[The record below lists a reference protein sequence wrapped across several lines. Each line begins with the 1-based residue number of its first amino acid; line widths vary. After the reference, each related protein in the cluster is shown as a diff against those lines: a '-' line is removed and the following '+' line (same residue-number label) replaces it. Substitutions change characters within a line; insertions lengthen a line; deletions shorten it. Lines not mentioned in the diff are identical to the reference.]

1 MSVTPEHQRH
11 NHTNAL
17 ALPDHSGAVPTS
29 TEARAK
35 RRIAALE
42 EELFMMKQERGTK
55 QRKTTYFVAQ
65 GRAIRRVVVLYTSLE
80 DLIAENDRRYEDSES
95 GTTEQDRLQRGY
107 IALTQTLPWLH
118 EKLSEFDIDDSEDM
132 LKKVQMRPAVM
143 TPSTLKDLVAAWINQ
158 DFRPSSLLK
167 SDEKQSRGFAH
178 DVCGMLLCPAEWDWC
193 DDRVK
198 AGIRD
203 RTSDYIVSEN
213 SWPLFLYEKY
223 SVNRN
228 NLEHGLFKSK
238 ILVQAF
244 KATFTSPS
252 SAREAD
258 GDGDGADILENNR
271 HARRALSQVKVKTCV
286 ASIINLRKVTPR
298 AIAYVICQVRFALSG
313 VTSWRT
319 VDGDFDYEIFWNNIV
334 DFFEDVPGPVAGR
347 RITQLLEWWTRK
359 VFGRNHRGDLT
370 PEVVS
375 QMSVTALADQRR
387 ALEDAAY
394 DSE

>member
-1 MSVTPEHQRH
+1 MSSTQEPQDHRH
-11 NHTNAL
+11 SYAL
-17 ALPDHSGAVPTS
+17 ALPDQSGAVPTS

-42 EELFMMKQERGTK
+42 EELHMMKQERGTK
-55 QRKTTYFVAQ
+55 QRKTTYYIAQ
-65 GRAIRRVVVLYTSLE
+65 GRAIRRMVVLYTSLE
-80 DLIAENDRRYEDSES
+80 DLIAENDRRYEEQLEPS
-95 GTTEQDRLQRGY
+95 TPEQDRLQHGY
-107 IALTQTLPWLH
+107 IALSQILPWLH
-118 EKLSEFDIDDSEDM
+118 EKLAELDIDDTEDM
-132 LKKVQMRPAVM
+132 LKKLKKGADAARGDD
-143 TPSTLKDLVAAWINQ
+143 TSTLKDLVATWVNQ
-158 DFRPSSLLK
+158 DFRPSRLLK
-167 SDEKQSRGFAH
+167 SDEKQSRGFTH
-178 DVCGMLLCPAEWDWC
+178 DVSGMLLCPAEWDWGN
-193 DDRVK
+193 DIVK

-213 SWPLFLYEKY
+213 SWPLFIYENY
-223 SVNRN
+223 SVNPN
-228 NLEHGLFKSK
+228 NLEQGLFRSR

-271 HARRALSQVKVKTCV
+271 RAQRALSQAKVKMC
-286 ASIINLRKVTPR
+286 
-298 AIAYVICQVRFALSG
+298 VRFALSG

-319 VDGDFDYEIFWNNIV
+319 VDGDFDYEMFWNNIV
-334 DFFEDVPGPVAGR
+334 DFFEDVPGPVTR
-347 RITQLLEWWTRK
+347 RRVTQLLEWWTRK
-359 VFGRNHRGDLT
+359 IFGRNHREDLT

>member
-1 MSVTPEHQRH
+1 
-11 NHTNAL
+11 
-17 ALPDHSGAVPTS
+17 
-29 TEARAK
+29 
-35 RRIAALE
+35 
-42 EELFMMKQERGTK
+42 
-55 QRKTTYFVAQ
+55 RKTTYFIAQ
-65 GRAIRRVVVLYTSLE
+65 GRAICRVVVLYTSLE
-80 DLIAENDRRYEDSES
+80 DLIAKNDRRYEDLES

-132 LKKVQMRPAVM
+132 LKKLKKGADAARGDD
-143 TPSTLKDLVAAWINQ
+143 TSTLKDLVAAWINQ

-167 SDEKQSRGFAH
+167 SNEKQLCGFAH
-178 DVCGMLLCPAEWDWC
+178 DICGMLLCPAEWDWC

-198 AGIRD
+198 AGIHD

-213 SWPLFLYEKY
+213 SWPLILYEKY

-271 HARRALSQVKVKTCV
+271 RARQALSQVKVKKC
-286 ASIINLRKVTPR
+286 
-298 AIAYVICQVRFALSG
+298 VRFALSG
-313 VTSWRT
+313 VTSWCT
-319 VDGDFDYEIFWNNIV
+319 MDGDFDYEIFWNNII
-334 DFFEDVPGPVAGR
+334 DFLKTSLVL
-347 RITQLLEWWTRK
+347 ITQLLEWWTRK
-359 VFGRNHRGDLT
+359 VFGRNHHGDLT

-387 ALEDAAY
+387 VLEDAAY